1 MFGGISA
8 LTARHLVRR
17 WLPIASVPLIAAIV
31 LVTLLNHAPHPLGAA
46 PPPSSSQGARGSA
59 SVSTSDTPSP
69 AATQTPTPTA
79 TATASSAT
87 TDHSPTPRTT
97 LAPAPILYAQTG
109 ESAVLVP
116 CGAGAQERFGNAVA
130 MTPDGQEL
138 VVGAI
143 GAGNRSGA
151 AYVLRR
157 GASGWAQVARL
168 TVGDAPSG
176 GFGNAVAVSSDG
188 NTALIAASLAGN
200 GVVYVFTHAADGW
213 AQTAELT
220 AGDGRTAS
228 DSFGDSVSLSADGL
242 TAAISRPGYS
252 APGNAYVFTKSAGW
266 SLTATLAAA
275 QPQENDGFG
284 DPVALAGSGTRLVL
298 GYSGASS
305 AVVFDRGGGKWAQTA
320 TLTAA
325 GSPRLGARVAISAD
339 GSTVLAADSGYYS
352 PAGAVYAFRQAGSA
366 WVAQGTL
373 ANPGAANGGYGD
385 AIALSADGTR
395 AAVGEDGP
403 QFNQGTAYVFGAV
416 GGSWAMQRHLS
427 SPRPSAN
434 DLYGYAVALSGD
446 GSVAAVGAAALG
458 ATGAVV
464 IFDGTRPQ
472 SPQTLH
478 C

>member
-1 MFGGISA
+1 VFGGISA
-8 LTARHLVRR
+8 LTVRHLARR

-31 LVTLLNHAPHPLGAA
+31 LVTLLNHSPPHPLAAA
-46 PPPSSSQGARGSA
+46 PTPSSSQDARGSA

-69 AATQTPTPTA
+69 AATPTPSPTPTA
-79 TATASSAT
+79 TSAT
-87 TDHSPTPRTT
+87 PTHSPTPRTT
-97 LAPAPILYAQTG
+97 LAPAPVLYAQTG
-109 ESAVLVP
+109 ESAVLIP

-220 AGDGRTAS
+220 ANDGRTAP

-242 TAAISRPGYS
+242 TAAISRPGYA
-252 APGNAYVFTKSAGW
+252 APGTAYVFTKSAGW
-266 SLTATLAAA
+266 SLTATLTAA

-298 GYSGASS
+298 GYSGHSS
-305 AVVFDRGGGKWAQTA
+305 AGVFDLSGGKWAQTA

-325 GSPRLGARVAISAD
+325 GSTRLGARVAISAD
-339 GSTVLAADSGYYS
+339 GGTVLAADSGYYS
-352 PAGAVYAFRQAGSA
+352 PAGTVYAFRQAGSTWA
-366 WVAQGTL
+366 AQGTL
-373 ANPGAANGGYGD
+373 PNPGAANGGYGD

-403 QFNQGTAYVFGAV
+403 QFNQGTAYLFGAG

-434 DLYGYAVALSGD
+434 DLYGYAVALDGD

-472 SPQTLH
+472 SPQTLQ